1 MTKKIKIV
9 EEVKSN
15 TTPSWGRMLTKKELL
30 DLLDRIEAKGKARK
44 DKEK

>member
-9 EEVKSN
+9 DEVKSN

-30 DLLDRIEAKGKARK
+30 DMLDRIYAKQNDR
-44 DKEK
+44 KEK

>member
-9 EEVKSN
+9 AEVKSN

-30 DLLDRIEAKGKARK
+30 DMLDRIYAKQKDRK
-44 DKEK
+44 DK